1 MDIQRI
7 ESYMKKVEQSET
19 ETFQPVGNKFKVG
32 LDLGTAYIVIV
43 VLDEEN
49 NPIACEKQAHNFLKD
64 GVVVDYSG
72 TLRVVKELK
81 KKLEDRISEKTGRE
95 VELIDCALSLIHI
108 CKGSPSAHHIKG
120 FVRKPSSSL

>member
-7 ESYMKKVEQSET
+7 ESYMKRVEQSET

-81 KKLEDRISEKTGRE
+81 KKLEDRRSR
-95 VELIDCALSLIHI
+95 AY
-108 CKGSPSAHHIKG
+108 
-120 FVRKPSSSL
+120 

>member
-7 ESYMKKVEQSET
+7 ESYMKRVEQSET

-49 NPIACEKQAHNFLKD
+49 NPIAC
-64 GVVVDYSG
+64 
-72 TLRVVKELK
+72 
-81 KKLEDRISEKTGRE
+81 
-95 VELIDCALSLIHI
+95 
-108 CKGSPSAHHIKG
+108 
-120 FVRKPSSSL
+120 

>member
-7 ESYMKKVEQSET
+7 ESYMKRVEQSET

-49 NPIACEKQAHNFLKD
+49 NPIACEKQGIGSHLPLSWNPP
-64 GVVVDYSG
+64 SG
-72 TLRVVKELK
+72 KRVK
-81 KKLEDRISEKTGRE
+81 EKTGRPY
-95 VELIDCALSLIHI
+95 I
-108 CKGSPSAHHIKG
+108 
-120 FVRKPSSSL
+120 RKNRQRSRAY